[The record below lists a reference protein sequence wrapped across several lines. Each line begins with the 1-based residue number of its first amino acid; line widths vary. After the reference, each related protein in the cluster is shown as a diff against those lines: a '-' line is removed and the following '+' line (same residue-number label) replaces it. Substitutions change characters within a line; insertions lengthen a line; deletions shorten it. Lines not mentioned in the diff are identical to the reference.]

1 VTIPDPMTPA
11 DCDLRGLEYMP
22 LLGQRLFGSEFDAM
36 ASDSEWRAGV
46 TLWWAAW
53 TQCPAGS
60 VPDDDTAL
68 CRLADLGRDLK
79 TWKKLRA
86 RALHGFVKCSDG
98 RLYHPTLAQ
107 QALVAWDKRVKERER
122 KAQWRAK
129 KLGQEASTDGDVP
142 RDTTRTEPGQDADVP
157 ADVTRRDVTGR
168 DDSKKK
174 KNSVADATAP
184 SASKSDPPPDP
195 AAAAETHLWDTGK
208 RFLQTRGVP
217 KTRAGSMLGLWK
229 GKHGTAAVIE
239 ALGVAQVEPDLV
251 DPIPFIERVLQRRS
265 GNSSGGDGWSI
276 GGTRMSSPC

>member
-1 VTIPDPMTPA
+1 M
-11 DCDLRGLEYMP
+11 
-22 LLGQRLFGSEFDAM
+22 
-36 ASDSEWRAGV
+36 
-46 TLWWAAW
+46 
-53 TQCPAGS
+53 
-60 VPDDDTAL
+60 
-68 CRLADLGRDLK
+68 
-79 TWKKLRA
+79 
-86 RALHGFVKCSDG
+86 
-98 RLYHPTLAQ
+98 
-107 QALVAWDKRVKERER
+107 
-122 KAQWRAK
+122 
-129 KLGQEASTDGDVP
+129 
-142 RDTTRTEPGQDADVP
+142 
-157 ADVTRRDVTGR
+157 TGR

-195 AAAAETHLWDTGK
+195 TAAAETHLWDTGK

-265 GNSSGGDGWSI
+265 GNGSGGDGWSI